1 MRSSHRPTF
10 VGSQLRRIRDERGL
24 TQAGLAQLL
33 DISPSYLNQIE
44 RNRRALSVP
53 ILLRLAALGV
63 DVRSLS
69 DDDSARL
76 MGELQSIVADPE
88 ISGDEQVTAHEL
100 DELVRTI
107 PSVARTLVILHR
119 RVRNAKESL
128 DEVLGGGGS
137 APGRGSDY
145 GATSRSGLPYE
156 EVRDFFYDH
165 RSFFPELDEAAES
178 LVLSEGIEPFRRD
191 VGLEQ
196 ALLTRCRVRVV
207 STDDP
212 HLRRRYDPSQKVLL
226 LGKDLSP
233 GRRAFQIAHQL
244 ALLEQ
249 GPLLDELTHVAGLS
263 SAESRQL
270 ARVGLAL
277 YFAGAVVLPYR
288 PFLKAAEATG
298 YDIEALERLF
308 GVGVETVCH
317 RLSTLQRPGESGV
330 PFFFVRVDRAGN
342 ISKAHSATGFHFSKI
357 GGTCPLWNIFEA
369 FATPGRISIQL
380 AQMPDGGTYLWIA
393 RTVRHPSGRHG
404 VPAKEFVVGLGCE
417 ARHAGR
423 LVYSRG
429 LDLADPSSA
438 MPIGPGC
445 RVCDREQCVQRAFP
459 RVGRALDLAAD
470 VTTRAPYAT
479 I

>member
-1 MRSSHRPTF
+1 

-24 TQAGLAQLL
+24 TQAGFAQLL

-53 ILLRLAALGV
+53 VLLRLASLGV
-63 DVRSLS
+63 DVRALS

-76 MGELQSIVADPE
+76 IGELQSIVADPE
-88 ISGDEQVTAHEL
+88 ISGDERVTAHEL

-107 PSVARTLVILHR
+107 PSVARTLVVLHR
-119 RVRNAKESL
+119 RLRSTRELLN
-128 DEVLGGGGS
+128 EVVADGSVSEPGADRGAPLG
-137 APGRGSDY
+137 
-145 GATSRSGLPYE
+145 SGMPYE
-156 EVRDFFYDH
+156 EVRDFFYDN
-165 RSFFPELDEAAES
+165 RSFFPDLDAAAEG
-178 LVLSEGIEPFRRD
+178 LVLSEGIETFRRD
-191 VGLEQ
+191 VALEQ
-196 ALLTRCRVRVV
+196 ALFTRCGVRVV
-207 STDDP
+207 THDDL

-226 LGKDLSP
+226 LGKGLSP

-249 GPLLDELTHVAGLS
+249 GPMLDELTDIAGLS
-263 SAESRQL
+263 SAEARQL

-298 YDIEALERLF
+298 YDIEALERQF

-330 PFFFVRVDRAGN
+330 PFFFVRADRAGN
-342 ISKAHSATGFHFSKI
+342 ISKVHSATGFHFSKI
-357 GGTCPLWNIFEA
+357 GGSCPLWNIFEA
-369 FATPGRISIQL
+369 FATPGRISVQL

-393 RTVRHPSGRHG
+393 RTVRQPSGGHRL
-404 VPAKEFVVGLGCE
+404 PAKEFAVGLGCE

-423 LVYSRG
+423 LIYSQG
-429 LDLADPSSA
+429 LELGDPSNA

-445 RVCDREQCVQRAFP
+445 RVCDRQQCVQRAFP
-459 RVGRALDLAAD
+459 RVGRALDVEAD
-470 VTTRAPYAT
+470 VSTSEPYAT

>member
-1 MRSSHRPTF
+1 MRSTQRPAF

-53 ILLRLAALGV
+53 ILFRLASLGV
-63 DVRSLS
+63 DVRALS

-76 MGELQSIVADPE
+76 IGELQSIVADPE

-100 DELVRTI
+100 DELVRTL
-107 PSVARTLVILHR
+107 PSVARTLVVLHR
-119 RVRNAKESL
+119 QLRNTRESL
-128 DEVLGGGGS
+128 HEVVGGGVSGQVPGDGAALGS
-137 APGRGSDY
+137 GM
-145 GATSRSGLPYE
+145 PYE

-165 RSFFPELDEAAES
+165 RSFFPDLDAAAEG

-191 VGLEQ
+191 VALEQ
-196 ALLTRCRVRVV
+196 ALFTRCGVRVV

-212 HLRRRYDPSQKVLL
+212 HVRRRYDPPQKVLL

-249 GPLLDELTHVAGLS
+249 GRALDELTYVAGLS
-263 SAESRQL
+263 SPEARQL

-288 PFLKAAEATG
+288 SFLKAAEETG
-298 YDIEALERLF
+298 YDIEALGQRF
-308 GVGVETVCH
+308 GVGVETICH

-342 ISKAHSATGFHFSKI
+342 ISKVHSATGFHFSKI
-357 GGTCPLWNIFEA
+357 GGSCPLWNIFEA
-369 FATPGRISIQL
+369 FATPGRISVQL
-380 AQMPDGGTYLWIA
+380 AQMPDGGTHLWIA
-393 RTVRHPSGRHG
+393 RTVRQPSGSHRL
-404 VPAKEFVVGLGCE
+404 PAKEFAVGLGCE

-423 LVYSRG
+423 LIYSRG
-429 LDLADPSSA
+429 LDLGAPSNA

-445 RVCDREQCVQRAFP
+445 RVCDRQQCVQRAFP
-459 RVGRALDLAAD
+459 RVGRTLDLAAD
-470 VTTRAPYAT
+470 VSTREPYAT